1 MDARQAAEEAIAR
14 AICEWDGLDW
24 DEERARSTGP
34 DGETG
39 AMPYWY
45 TAETALDALLAPRRV
60 SCKTCERTRA
70 EALIRGQQPP
80 ACPDCEDGTV
90 PAEPLAVLSAE
101 YERIKSMHAEA
112 FRIGIGW
119 QERCQA
125 AEAEVERLRADLPKY
140 EQVEGLVY
148 DPESHIPNQPVH
160 WPGLSCTAHDGYPA
174 CVPVFV
180 RVPAPSEE
188 DK

>member
-90 PAEPLAVLSAE
+90 PAEPLAVLSA
-101 YERIKSMHAEA
+101 
-112 FRIGIGW
+112 
-119 QERCQA
+119 
-125 AEAEVERLRADLPKY
+125 DLPKY

-180 RVPAPSEE
+180 RVPAPYGGDAAMTAQE